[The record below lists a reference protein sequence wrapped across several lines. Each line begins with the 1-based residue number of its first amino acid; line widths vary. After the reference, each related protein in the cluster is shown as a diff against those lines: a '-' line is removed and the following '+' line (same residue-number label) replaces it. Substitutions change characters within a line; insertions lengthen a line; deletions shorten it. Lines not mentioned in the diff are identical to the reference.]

1 MALCIATASAVQE
14 SSEDQTEQHR
24 QQAPFD
30 ASPIEI
36 SDDQMR
42 SARQGIKDILA
53 MVPIQ
58 TVEPLF
64 STMDGY
70 CKAFSA
76 VCTLA
81 CEERGQSTFE
91 PKQAPHQD
99 RIRKRKYRDQSENQ
113 DTDEDHVNTIRATG
127 SCAHPEAKSVVHAQA
142 ICQCAGYDLTDRV
155 NFAVVGGVV
164 TSKRSSSGDFK
175 AEGFLD
181 GLTFLPKSPFF
192 MTIIN
197 VMQSFCGYVSV
208 FSNIAIPQ
216 PVPAVAGPA
225 LVPSAGGEGVAAG
238 AAGGSVAGIVT
249 GGGEAALLGGIAA
262 IAQLIPGVGAVS
274 NLIPL
279 VPVLGGLLN
288 GSLKAPVQDGP
299 REEASISIQ
308 PPTPISTES
317 ATTTSNPVTST
328 RTTTPVNAAT
338 KPSANPTSEPK
349 PPLTPTTALPPT
361 TEKKPN
367 NGGILG
373 WLTHWFMGTDSRLV
387 PSANQPDINVQ
398 DDYEGYDRHQVED
411 EDEKEKTG
419 LSRLVSR
426 DGRVAKITRI
436 QRRQNKKTGSW
447 KQKDTL

>member
-1 MALCIATASAVQE
+1 MPV
-14 SSEDQTEQHR
+14 
-24 QQAPFD
+24 
-30 ASPIEI
+30 
-36 SDDQMR
+36 
-42 SARQGIKDILA
+42 
-53 MVPIQ
+53 
-58 TVEPLF
+58 F
-64 STMDGY
+64 S
-70 CKAFSA
+70 
-76 VCTLA
+76 
-81 CEERGQSTFE
+81 
-91 PKQAPHQD
+91 
-99 RIRKRKYRDQSENQ
+99 
-113 DTDEDHVNTIRATG
+113 
-127 SCAHPEAKSVVHAQA
+127 
-142 ICQCAGYDLTDRV
+142 
-155 NFAVVGGVV
+155 VGGVV